1 MTVSVSMKGKNWLH
15 PPLDRINTG
24 PMSFTRLFLPTS
36 RLFRSGSFLLAAMLV
51 TPADGATPLR
61 FNQDIRPILSEKCFS
76 CHGMDEEARE
86 AKLRLDTPE
95 GAFRKKR
102 RGKSALV
109 PGDPAA
115 SEAWLRIISDDEDE
129 VMPPPEFHKKLTA
142 AEKKIIRRWIEEGA
156 NYQKHWAFEAPV
168 KAPLPAGK
176 GGAIDRLLEA
186 TLKSKAWEPGGEA
199 DRATLIRR
207 VSFALTGLPPSL
219 EEQSLFFN
227 DRAEGGYERMVDRY
241 LASPRY
247 GEEMARHWLD
257 AARYGDTHGMHLD
270 NERQMWAYRD
280 WVIDAF
286 NRNLSFDQFTI
297 EQLAGD
303 LLPDPRVDQMVATGF
318 NRCNVTTGEGG
329 SIAKEFIFR
338 YAVDRAST
346 TAQVWLGLTA
356 QCAVCHDHKYD
367 PITQK
372 DFYSLYAFFHSNAD
386 PAMDGNKLLTPPAVQ
401 VTPRDYAMKMAT
413 FDQEIAAVME
423 EMKRDPAWAAYEDP
437 AEQKG
442 GPEVVDL
449 ETLWFDDAF
458 PAGAEVGASG
468 HPTTFVDQPVFSGK
482 KSLKRGGPG
491 MAQDYYQAGAAPL
504 RVPAS
509 PRFFL
514 NVYLDPKDPP
524 EEVMLQFHTNG
535 WSHRALWGADLIDF
549 GRKGTT
555 ERFVA
560 GPLPET
566 GCWIR
571 LEVPGDKMG
580 LTPGMK
586 VTGFAFTVHGGT
598 AYFDRFGVI
607 GREDPSADPA
617 ASFLAWRKSKPSKGV
632 PAPLG
637 QWLKEGVEK
646 VRKPSET
653 AQLKD
658 YFLAR
663 VCQTLGDGIAAK
675 RSQLAEVDRKRQAYQ
690 KSIPSTFVFRDLP
703 KPRQSHV
710 MIRGEYDQ
718 PGEVVQPMTP
728 SVLPPLKKA
737 GERANRLDLAK
748 WLVAPENP
756 LTSRVAVNRL
766 WQQIFGVGLVRTS
779 HDFGTQGELP
789 SHPELLD
796 YLALRFQETG
806 WDIKALVREMVTS
819 RAFRRESSASGE
831 GWTSDPENRFLARG
845 PRFRLDA
852 EQLRD
857 QALFAGGLLDLKMG
871 GRGVMPYQPPNIW
884 EPVAFG
890 GSNTRFYKQGKGSDL
905 YRRTVYTFFKRTAPH
920 PMFANFDAPSREQF
934 CLKRE
939 RSNTPLQALQ
949 LMNDVQH
956 FEAARGLA
964 ERTMKASPEAAKRIE
979 FIFRAV
985 LARMPDA
992 EERKILADFFEQQK
1006 NKYAKAPAEAAKAI
1020 GYGEKKADASLDV
1033 VELASWSLVA
1043 NLVLN
1048 MDEALVRN

>member
-1 MTVSVSMKGKNWLH
+1 
-15 PPLDRINTG
+15 
-24 PMSFTRLFLPTS
+24 MSFFWQPILLSRFRGVRPLFLAMVVTN
-36 RLFRSGSFLLAAMLV
+36 LASGGS
-51 TPADGATPLR
+51 PIG
-61 FNQDIRPILSEKCFS
+61 FNQDIRPILSENCFS
-76 CHGMDEEARE
+76 CHGIDEEARE

-102 RGKSALV
+102 SGRPALV
-109 PGDPAA
+109 PGDPEA

-129 VMPPPEFHKKLTA
+129 VMPPPDSHKKLSPVQKET
-142 AEKKIIRRWIEEGA
+142 IRRWIKEGA
-156 NYQKHWAFEAPV
+156 NYQKHWAFEKPV
-168 KAPLPAGK
+168 KVPLPSGE
-176 GGAIDRLLEA
+176 GSTIDRFLEA
-186 TLKSKAWEPGGEA
+186 ALKNKGWHLGSEA
-199 DRATLIRR
+199 DRGTLIRR

-219 EEQSLFFN
+219 KEQERFFN
-227 DRAEGGYERMVDRY
+227 DRADRAFERMVDRY

-280 WVIDAF
+280 WVIKAF
-286 NRNLSFDQFTI
+286 NQNLSFDQFTI

-303 LLPDPRVDQMVATGF
+303 LLPNPRVEQMVATGF

-346 TAQVWLGLTA
+346 MAQVWLGLTA

-367 PITQK
+367 PISQK

-386 PAMDGNKLLTPPAVQ
+386 PAMDGNNLLTAPVIKA
-401 VTPRDYAMKMAT
+401 TPEDYETKMAAFERESAT
-413 FDQEIAAVME
+413 LIE
-423 EMKRDPAWAAYEDP
+423 EMKKDPAWTGYQDP
-437 AEQKG
+437 ALLKKENKIV
-442 GPEVVDL
+442 ESEAV
-449 ETLWFDDAF
+449 WFDDAF
-458 PAGAEVGASG
+458 PAGAKVGASG
-468 HPTTFVDQPVFSGK
+468 HPTTFTDQLVFSGK

-491 MAQDYYQAGAAPL
+491 MAQDYYEVGAAPL
-504 RVPAS
+504 RVPAA
-509 PRFFL
+509 PKFFL
-514 NVYLDPKDPP
+514 QVYLDPKDSP
-524 EEVMLQFHTNG
+524 EEVMIQFHTSG
-535 WSHRALWGADLIDF
+535 WLHRAVWGADIINF

-566 GCWIR
+566 GRWVR

-580 LTPGMK
+580 LKPGTK

-607 GREDPSADPA
+607 GSEDPARDPA
-617 ASFLAWRKSKPSKGV
+617 ASFLVWRESKPSEGI
-632 PAPLG
+632 PAPLN

-646 VRKPSET
+646 VRKPSEIL
-653 AQLKD
+653 QLKE
-658 YFLAR
+658 YYLAR
-663 VCQTLGDGIAAK
+663 VCRTLGKGIEDK
-675 RSQLAEVDRKRQAYQ
+675 KLKLAEIERRKQSYQ
-690 KSIPSTFVFRDLP
+690 KSIPSSFVFRDLP

-728 SVLPPLKKA
+728 SVLPPMKKA

-756 LTSRVAVNRL
+756 LTSRVAANRL

-796 YLALRFQETG
+796 YLALRFQENG
-806 WDIKALVREMVTS
+806 WDIKAMVREMVTS
-819 RAFRRESSASGE
+819 RAFRRESAASGE
-831 GWTSDPENRFLARG
+831 NWINDPENRYLARG

-890 GSNTRFYKQGKGSDL
+890 GSNTRFYNRGNGSDL

-934 CLKRE
+934 CMKRE

-949 LMNDVQH
+949 LLNDVQH

-964 ERTMKASPEAAKRIE
+964 ERTMKASPGSAKRME
-979 FIFRAV
+979 FIFRTV
-985 LARMPDA
+985 LSRLPDA
-992 EERKILADFFEQQK
+992 DERQIVTAFFEQQK
-1006 NKYAKAPAEAAKAI
+1006 ARYVKAPAEAKKAI
-1020 GYGEKKADASLDV
+1020 GFGESKADVSLDT
-1033 VELASWSLVA
+1033 VELASWALVA

>member
-1 MTVSVSMKGKNWLH
+1 MNSLV
-15 PPLDRINTG
+15 P
-24 PMSFTRLFLPTS
+24 TRKQ
-36 RLFRSGSFLLAAMLV
+36 LLARIGVVAALIA
-51 TPADGATPLR
+51 PGKAADTIDYNR
-61 FNQDIRPILSEKCFS
+61 QIRPILSDKCFA
-76 CHGMDEEARE
+76 CHGMDPEARE

-102 RGKSALV
+102 RGRPALV
-109 PGDPAA
+109 AGEPME

-129 VMPPPEFHKKLTA
+129 VMPPPESHKTLTA
-142 AEKKIIRRWIEEGA
+142 GEKDLIKQWIKEGA
-156 NYQKHWAFEAPV
+156 VYQKHWSFEKAVEPV
-168 KAPLPAGK
+168 IPEGSGP
-176 GGAIDRLLEA
+176 AIDRFINA
-186 TLKSKAWEPGGEA
+186 ALKKKGWESSGEA
-199 DRATLIRR
+199 DRETLIRR

-219 EEQSLFFN
+219 EDLNRFLG
-227 DRAEGGYERMVDRY
+227 DRAEGAYGRMVDRY
-241 LASPRY
+241 LASPQF

-280 WVIDAF
+280 WVIKAF
-286 NRNLSFDQFTI
+286 NRNLPFDQFTI

-303 LLPDPRVDQMVATGF
+303 LLPKPRVDQMVATGF

-386 PAMDGNKLLTPPAVQ
+386 PAMDGNRLLTAPVVQ
-401 VTPRDYAMKMAT
+401 VTPEDYEMKMAA
-413 FDQEIAAVME
+413 FEKESAALVA
-423 EMKRDPAWAAYEDP
+423 EMKKDPAWLGYKDP
-437 AEQKG
+437 ASEMKENQ
-442 GPEVVDL
+442 VV
-449 ETLWFDDAF
+449 ESEAIWFDDAF
-458 PAGAEVGASG
+458 PAGAQAGTSG
-468 HPTTFVDQPVFSGK
+468 HPLTLVDQPVFSGK
-482 KSLKRGGPG
+482 KSLKRGGPA

-504 RVPAS
+504 RVPAA
-509 PRFFL
+509 PKFFL
-514 NVYLDPKDPP
+514 QVYLDPKDTP
-524 EEVMLQFHTNG
+524 EEVMIQFHTSG
-535 WSHRALWGADLIDF
+535 WSHRALWGADIIDF

-560 GPLPET
+560 GPLPES
-566 GCWIR
+566 GRWVR
-571 LEVPGDKMG
+571 LEVSGEKMG
-580 LTPGMK
+580 LKPGMK

-607 GREDPSADPA
+607 GSEDPTKDPG
-617 ASFLAWRKSKPSKGV
+617 ASFLAWRKSKPSKGI
-632 PAPLG
+632 PAPLN

-646 VRKPSET
+646 VRKPSEIE
-653 AQLKD
+653 QLKD
-658 YFLAR
+658 YYLAK
-663 VCQTLGDGIAAK
+663 VCRNLGKEVEDK
-675 RSQLAEVDRKRQAYQ
+675 KLKLAEIDRRKQAYQ

-703 KPRQSHV
+703 KPRKSHV

-718 PGEVVQPMTP
+718 PGEEVQPTTP

-748 WLVAPENP
+748 WLVASDNP
-756 LTSRVAVNRL
+756 LTARVAANRL
-766 WQQIFGVGLVRTS
+766 WQQIFGIGLVKTS
-779 HDFGTQGELP
+779 HDFGTQGEMP

-796 YLALRFQETG
+796 YLALRFQKNG
-806 WDIKALVREMVTS
+806 WDTKALIKEMVMS
-819 RAFRRESSASGE
+819 QAFRRESSASGE
-831 GWTSDPENRFLARG
+831 GWTSDPENRYLARG
-845 PRFRLDA
+845 PRIRLDA

-857 QALFAGGLLDLKMG
+857 QALFAGGLIDLKMG

-890 GSNTRFYKQGKGSDL
+890 GSNTRFYKQGSGSDL

-920 PMFANFDAPSREQF
+920 PMLANFDAPSREQF
-934 CLKRE
+934 CMKRE

-964 ERTMKASPEAAKRIE
+964 ERTMKNSPDSGKRIE
-979 FIFRAV
+979 FIFQTV
-985 LARMPDA
+985 LSRLPADD
-992 EERKILADFFEQQK
+992 EREIVTSFLSKQLE
-1006 NKYAKAPAEAAKAI
+1006 KYKQAPAEAKKAI
-1020 GYGEKKADASLDV
+1020 GFGEKKADPTLDE